1 MAETPHVPFRHSR
14 VVAPMVGASDLAFRL
29 LCRRHGADCAYTE
42 MLDARRF
49 VGEPEYASS
58 LFWSQL
64 GGAADRPLVAQF
76 CGNEPD
82 ELVAAARLVETHV
95 DAVDLN
101 LGCPQA
107 RAKEGVYGAYLL
119 DDHHWPRVFAIVD
132 ALAAALS
139 VPVTCKVR
147 LCDSLDQTLAFA
159 AGLQRAG
166 CMLVASR
173 S

>member
-1 MAETPHVPFRHSR
+1 MGGWV
-14 VVAPMVGASDLAFRL
+14 
-29 LCRRHGADCAYTE
+29 ADCDWHPRGCLTAFGIHVAGAYYGKGKRT
-42 MLDARRF
+42 
-49 VGEPEYASS
+49 
-58 LFWSQL
+58 
-64 GGAADRPLVAQF
+64 
-76 CGNEPD
+76 
-82 ELVAAARLVETHV
+82 
-95 DAVDLN
+95 
-101 LGCPQA
+101 
-107 RAKEGVYGAYLL
+107 GVYGAYLL

>member
-1 MAETPHVPFRHSR
+1 M
-14 VVAPMVGASDLAFRL
+14 
-29 LCRRHGADCAYTE
+29 
-42 MLDARRF
+42 
-49 VGEPEYASS
+49 
-58 LFWSQL
+58 
-64 GGAADRPLVAQF
+64 
-76 CGNEPD
+76 
-82 ELVAAARLVETHV
+82 
-95 DAVDLN
+95 
-101 LGCPQA
+101 
-107 RAKEGVYGAYLL
+107 YGAYLL